1 MKRLNVIGI
10 RVDDRDDH
18 ATSVQKVLTNYGK
31 KISGRF
37 GVPAL
42 DKNDGLI
49 AVIMEADSEDVQSFT
64 ADLRNIQGV
73 AVNSMIV

>member
-1 MKRLNVIGI
+1 MKKLNVIGI

-18 ATSVQKVLTNYGK
+18 AASVQKVLTNYGK

-37 GVPAL
+37 GVPAH
-42 DKNDGLI
+42 DKHDGLI
-49 AVIMEADSEDVQSFT
+49 TLIMEADSEDVQSFT
-64 ADLRNIQGV
+64 ADLRNIEGV